1 MVSSNGQYW
10 WLQALWVDWQPEAA
24 TADVASWRMWKLGSP
39 ISPLEVVRNGSQS
52 MHAVG
57 DEGISVQGHDG
68 GRNEQLNIR

>member
-10 WLQALWVDWQPEAA
+10 CLQALWVDWQPEPA

-57 DEGISVQGHDG
+57 DEGISVRGDNG
-68 GRNEQLNIR
+68 GRDEQLNIR